1 LWIVLFAEKRDNC
14 AKSSAFMLSGTKCV
28 HLGPIKLW
36 SIVRVDKLSNLE

>member
-1 LWIVLFAEKRDNC
+1 
-14 AKSSAFMLSGTKCV
+14 MLSGTKCV